1 MPSQKPE
8 TVFNV
13 DQLFTQINSSF
24 TSAAMELHKTFQ
36 SEDWQDFPFVYHMPK
51 MSMAVKLVLSHS
63 DGKVKGLFKKT
74 STERGE
80 ELMSNIQIDVVAVP
94 RAALTQGAGVD
105 SESDGVE

>member
-24 TSAAMELHKTFQ
+24 TSAALELHKTFQ
-36 SEDWQDFPFVYHMPK
+36 TKDWQDFPFVYHMPK
-51 MSMAVKLVLSHS
+51 MSMSVRLVLSHS
-63 DGKVKGLFKKT
+63 DGKVKGLFRKT

-80 ELMSNIQIDVVAVP
+80 EIMSNIQIDVVAVP
-94 RAALTQGAGVD
+94 KAPLTQPAGKD
-105 SESDGVE
+105 GETGGSD